1 MSLETRSEGTDEALA
16 QVADRYGLVRG
27 STTRKLPPRP
37 SHKRAS
43 SEDSPSAFRTRRS
56 TGMQEEKAADEA
68 ETIIRQ
74 IINERSF
81 NRALCV
87 VEEPA
92 SEEESQSDESPGAEL
107 ADLKQQRQVVEWVQ
121 AEREQELATRRKY
134 VKLQVLRLLE
144 GGSTPSTD
152 CDTEKGVPQGKQIG
166 KVLRRRPASVNV
178 PRLTNQ
184 KRVMSALEHYEQSLD
199 TLQAATRADPEDNL
213 VLVFRSASKAQI
225 EGMYSLSPGM
235 EALKRLT
242 GGLPEVLRRE
252 QLQFYYRY
260 DEENQ
265 EFVLLTDTRLSGN
278 VDAVLLARRR

>member
-1 MSLETRSEGTDEALA
+1 MSLESRTEGTDEALA
-16 QVADRYGLVRG
+16 QVVDRYGLVRG
-27 STTRKLPPRP
+27 SARRLPPRP
-37 SHKRAS
+37 SHKRAA
-43 SEDSPSAFRTRRS
+43 SEDSPSAFRRS
-56 TGMQEEKAADEA
+56 GVEKTADEA

-92 SEEESQSDESPGAEL
+92 SEEESQSDDSPGAEL

-121 AEREQELATRRKY
+121 AEREQDLAARRRY

-152 CDTEKGVPQGKQIG
+152 CDTEKGVPQGKQVG
-166 KVLRRRPASVNV
+166 KVLRRRPASISI

-184 KRVMSALEHYEQSLD
+184 KRILSALQHYEQSPD
-199 TLQAATRADPEDNL
+199 TQQAALRVDPEDNL
-213 VLVFRSASKAQI
+213 VLVFKSTSKAQI
-225 EGMYSLSPGM
+225 EGVYSLSPGKDV
-235 EALKRLT
+235 LQRLA

-252 QLQFYYRY
+252 QLQVYYRY
-260 DEENQ
+260 DQEDQ
-265 EFVLLTDTRLSGN
+265 EFVLLSDTRLSGS